1 MLEEEEHRA
10 AGDQV
15 AADGRGEVAADG
27 RGVVAAEGEGCCW
40 LLSAAAAAAGPR
52 SARARSPSSPYPS
65 NLEEV
70 YPQEVGPGCTF
81 GRMMLYTFLGPVA
94 KLNQDATSK
103 AARLGLVGTSTREKI
118 RSSQNSIF
126 PHATLN
132 IREPASPGEN
142 MLNNI
147 ASI

>member
-1 MLEEEEHRA
+1 MLEEEEHCA

-40 LLSAAAAAAGPR
+40 LLSAAAAAGPR

-81 GRMMLYTFLGPVA
+81 GRMMLLHFFGASGKTESGCYLQSCSSWSCGNFDKREDPIF
-94 KLNQDATSK
+94 SK
-103 AARLGLVGTSTREKI
+103 
-118 RSSQNSIF
+118 
-126 PHATLN
+126 
-132 IREPASPGEN
+132 
-142 MLNNI
+142 
-147 ASI
+147 